1 MTVQIE
7 NRDNGIQIVRLTGA
21 SASKSFSRESLPI
34 IADAIDKGLKNPDIK
49 GMVITGE
56 GKFFSAGADIN
67 AFQESIEA
75 NEAPQLIRD
84 LTNIL
89 HPLLMRIRESSTIVV
104 AAINGAAAGGGLGLA
119 LACDARIASPKAKLA
134 ASYAS
139 IGLSP
144 DGGTTWLLP
153 RLVGEQRSRQFFFEN
168 QIWNAEE
175 SANAGAIDEVV
186 NEDELI
192 NRSIEIA
199 TNWSQWGNHFREA
212 TKHLLHVQTLNDFET
227 WEIVPKQIPRRNIL
241 PGDMIQNLIDA
252 VSNATSEDQ
261 NHTNLGKAIR
271 TVIEGVAN
279 HFFEN
284 EGIQQPKFSKFQ
296 VDSVKQ
302 SLLDALG
309 FGGKGSILVAGVG
322 SGKTLA
328 FMLTPLILCKR
339 DILDG
344 KNDYGAHFIPV
355 SSQSPCSRS
364 IFQISPSIRYR
375 CWYTNPASPL

>member
-1 MTVQIE
+1 MAVTIKDLGE
-7 NRDNGIQIVRLTGA
+7 GIALVTMAGK
-21 SASKSFSRESLPI
+21 SATQSFSMEFLPK
-34 IADAIDKGLKNPDIK
+34 IAEAIQSTLANPSVK
-49 GMVITGE
+49 AVVLTGE

-186 NEDELI
+186 NEEELI

-227 WEIVPKQIPRRNIL
+227 HLKHEQT
-241 PGDMIQNLIDA
+241 LIEAAGTTMEFKDG
-252 VSNATSEDQ
+252 VDRF
-261 NHTNLGKAIR
+261 LG
-271 TVIEGVAN
+271 
-279 HFFEN
+279 
-284 EGIQQPKFSKFQ
+284 
-296 VDSVKQ
+296 
-302 SLLDALG
+302 
-309 FGGKGSILVAGVG
+309 
-322 SGKTLA
+322 
-328 FMLTPLILCKR
+328 
-339 DILDG
+339 
-344 KNDYGAHFIPV
+344 
-355 SSQSPCSRS
+355 
-364 IFQISPSIRYR
+364 
-375 CWYTNPASPL
+375 

>member
-1 MTVQIE
+1 MTVQVE

-104 AAINGAAAGGGLGLA
+104 AAINGASAGGGLGLA

-227 WEIVPKQIPRRNIL
+227 HLKHEQT
-241 PGDMIQNLIDA
+241 LIEA
-252 VSNATSEDQ
+252 AGTTMEFK
-261 NHTNLGKAIR
+261 H
-271 TVIEGVAN
+271 
-279 HFFEN
+279 
-284 EGIQQPKFSKFQ
+284 GIGRF
-296 VDSVKQ
+296 
-302 SLLDALG
+302 
-309 FGGKGSILVAGVG
+309 
-322 SGKTLA
+322 LA
-328 FMLTPLILCKR
+328 R
-339 DILDG
+339 
-344 KNDYGAHFIPV
+344 
-355 SSQSPCSRS
+355 
-364 IFQISPSIRYR
+364 
-375 CWYTNPASPL
+375 

>member
-34 IADAIDKGLKNPDIK
+34 IADAIDKGLKNPEIR

-104 AAINGAAAGGGLGLA
+104 RPSMMRDSGGLGLT

-134 ASYAS
+134 TSYAS

-199 TNWSQWGNHFREA
+199 TDWSQWGNHFEKQPSIFS
-212 TKHLLHVQTLNDFET
+212 TYKHST
-227 WEIVPKQIPRRNIL
+227 IL
-241 PGDMIQNLIDA
+241 KH
-252 VSNATSEDQ
+252 TSSMSR
-261 NHTNLGKAIR
+261 LS
-271 TVIEGVAN
+271 
-279 HFFEN
+279 
-284 EGIQQPKFSKFQ
+284 SK
-296 VDSVKQ
+296 
-302 SLLDALG
+302 
-309 FGGKGSILVAGVG
+309 VAGTTMEFKDGV
-322 SGKTLA
+322 SVPRVTHKTPHRSRNLCRP
-328 FMLTPLILCKR
+328 FQRHRIRDVQVHHNHILGNTP
-339 DILDG
+339 
-344 KNDYGAHFIPV
+344 
-355 SSQSPCSRS
+355 Q
-364 IFQISPSIRYR
+364 
-375 CWYTNPASPL
+375 